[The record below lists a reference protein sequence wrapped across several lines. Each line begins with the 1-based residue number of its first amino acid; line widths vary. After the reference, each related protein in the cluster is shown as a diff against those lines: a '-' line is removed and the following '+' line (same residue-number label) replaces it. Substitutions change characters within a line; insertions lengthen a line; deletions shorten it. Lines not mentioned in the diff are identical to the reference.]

1 MKNAGDQL
9 SDKKG
14 LDRQIIVLLGITCVL
29 IVFALYY
36 VEHRE
41 INDAYTL
48 AGRIIDTSK
57 NIDSYQFNIYS
68 NISMLGESFMLME
81 GKGSVDYSNREM
93 SVSLLSMEDSMDL
106 IVAEENAY
114 IRNNKDT
121 WEKKKLNQ
129 QMWDN
134 YDQLTQTN
142 LLLANSTELSMERT
156 DSYLIL
162 TALPDNSTLI
172 QEAEKAGLKLKGD
185 ERLTDYSIRFFIEKE
200 SYRIAAI
207 ESHTEFMMNV
217 QGLMSPVA
225 IRNRV
230 EFYNYDNGDKIE
242 APVINVQ

>member
-1 MKNAGDQL
+1 M

-14 LDRQIIVLLGITCVL
+14 IDRQIIL
-29 IVFALYY
+29 ILVFTVILVISALYY
-36 VEHRE
+36 VEYRE

-48 AGRIIDTSK
+48 AGRVIDSSK
-57 NIDSYQFNIYS
+57 DVDSYQFDIYS

-81 GKGSVDYSNREM
+81 GKGIVDYKNKEM

-114 IRNNKDT
+114 SRNNNGLWDKQ
-121 WEKKKLNQ
+121 KLNQ
-129 QMWDN
+129 QMWDS

-156 DSYLIL
+156 DFYLIL
-162 TALPDNSTLI
+162 TALPDNKTLL

-185 ERLTDYSIRFFIEKE
+185 ERLTDYSIRYFIEKE
-200 SYRIAAI
+200 SYRVTAI

-217 QGLMSPVA
+217 QGLVSPVA
-225 IRNRV
+225 IHNRV
-230 EFYNYDNGDKIE
+230 EFYNYDNVDDVDV
-242 APVINVQ
+242 PVIAVK